1 VISLGLVGLLVA
13 PLALIG
19 LFFLAQPRTFNRHF
33 FARKLRVGAPV
44 IYQATET
51 STCPTNEAYD
61 VHPAEHGDYYYYL
74 TNKYWRV
81 EEVRPDGWIVARSAL
96 MEHHYLR
103 RDDPN
108 LRKANFFERLRYGG
122 RFPFPA

>member
-1 VISLGLVGLLVA
+1 MLLLGLIAMLAA
-13 PLALIG
+13 PLAVVGAFLIIERTSNRR
-19 LFFLAQPRTFNRHF
+19 FFSP
-33 FARKLRVGAPV
+33 KLRVGAPV
-44 IYQATET
+44 VYQLTET
-51 STCPTNEAYD
+51 STCPSHDAYD

-108 LRKANFFERLRYGG
+108 LRKASLLERLRYGG
-122 RFPFPA
+122 RFPYPA